1 MSIEALIKDP
11 ATFDFY
17 QAVYTLQRQLTGEKQ
32 QFRKVGFDSL
42 PKHELIRFKAEQH
55 LGFPGQA
62 ISVIK
67 QSTAN
72 DKDNICVDMLISFM
86 GLTGPSGVLPR
97 HYSELILQRLKY
109 KDTGMRDF
117 YDVFNHRL
125 ISLFYRAWEKYRF
138 AINFQDAGYQ
148 GKAGGKN
155 DNENQ
160 ADPFSQVLARLSGG
174 EGINQYYAGLFSKKI
189 RSSDGLQ
196 QILSEFTR
204 AQVRIEQFQGKWQ
217 SLPGSEQTRL
227 GSRQQP
233 EGQYARLGF
242 DASIGSRVWDIN
254 SSVAVHLTPA
264 AGQVVKAFL
273 PGQSTAELVKQV
285 IKRYLGNAVKVK
297 ILLHIKQR
305 DVPPA
310 QLSSA
315 GVPLGMGCGLLSRAE
330 KQYKP
335 CTLSLS

>member
-1 MSIEALIKDP
+1 MSIDALIKDP
-11 ATFDFY
+11 AAFDFY
-17 QAVYTLQRQLTGEKQ
+17 QAVYILQRQLTGEKQ

-42 PKHELIRFKAEQH
+42 PKHELIRFKSEQH

-62 ISVIK
+62 IAAIK
-67 QSTAN
+67 QAGT
-72 DKDNICVDMLISFM
+72 DEQDNISVDMLVSFM
-86 GLTGPSGVLPR
+86 GLTGPSGILPR
-97 HYSELILQRLKY
+97 HYSELILQRLKF

-138 AINFQDAGYQ
+138 AINFQNANYQ
-148 GKAGGKN
+148 GENGTKN
-155 DNENQ
+155 NDKSQ
-160 ADPFSQVLARLSGG
+160 SDPFSQVLARLSGG
-174 EGINQYYAGLFSKKI
+174 EGFNQYYAGLFSKKI

-204 AQVRIEQFQGKWQ
+204 AKVRIEQFQGKWQ
-217 SLPGSEQTRL
+217 YLPGSEQTRL

-233 EGQYARLGF
+233 EGQYARLGL

-254 SSVAVHLTPA
+254 SSIAIHLTPE
-264 AGQVVKAFL
+264 AGQEVKDFL
-273 PGQSTAELVKQV
+273 PGESSAELVKQV

-310 QLSSA
+310 QLSGA
-315 GVPLGMGCGLLSRAE
+315 GVPLGMGCGLLSRVE
-330 KQYKP
+330 KENKP